1 MASIQRRGENWQCQ
15 FMHRRRRYTFAIGKV
30 DEVEAQAVCAKAEYV
45 LMRLKQGLM
54 ELPEAGDIMEFVQ
67 HGGVLPKAQA
77 PIVSFRAFR
86 DSYLKAVGDGAIE
99 SNTLDTVGIHLDHFA
114 NTLGEGFE
122 MGGLNLFHLQSH
134 IDRRKKDVAGVT
146 IKKEIDTLRTAWNWA
161 ARMNT
166 VPVDFPSRGLIYP
179 KEEEKLPFMTWQEI
193 ERRVKAGGNPKQLWE
208 CLYLTMPELEEFLAF
223 VKDGKAPDWFYPMI
237 LFAAHTGARRS
248 EMIRA
253 MAEDVD
259 LASAVVTIREKK
271 RVKGRLTTRRVPLSG
286 PLAEEMKVWMPGRIS
301 LFGTDA
307 RARSVQGTQ
316 KAFGRVLKGSKWSVM
331 KGYHCLRHGFISAL
345 AAKGVDQRM
354 IDEWCGHSTEA
365 MRRRYRHLHPTM
377 QADAMRSV
385 FG

>member
-15 FMHRRRRYTFAIGKV
+15 FMHGRRRYTFAIGKV
-30 DEVEAQAVCAKAEYV
+30 DEAEAQAISAKVEYV

-54 ELPEAGDIMEFVQ
+54 ELPEGADIVEFIQ
-67 HGGVLPKAQA
+67 RGGVLPKAQA
-77 PIVSFRAFR
+77 PDISFRALSA
-86 DSYLKAVGDGAIE
+86 SYLKAVGDGAIE
-99 SNTLDTVGIHLDHFA
+99 SNTLDTVGIHLDHLA
-114 NTLGEGFE
+114 NTLGEKFS
-122 MGGLNLFHLQSH
+122 MGSLSLSHLQRH

-146 IKKEIDTLRTAWNWA
+146 IKKEIDTLRTVWNWA
-161 ARMNT
+161 ARMKT
-166 VPVDFPSRGLIYP
+166 VPGGFPSIGLIYP
-179 KEEEKLPFMTWQEI
+179 KEEEKLPFMTWPEI

-223 VKDGKAPDWFYPMI
+223 VKGGNAPDWFYPMI

-259 LASAVVTIREKK
+259 LTSAVVTIREKK

-286 PLAEEMKVWMPGRIS
+286 PLAEEMKEWMPGRIS
-301 LFGTDA
+301 LFGTDT

-316 KAFGRVLKGSKWSVM
+316 KAFVRALKGSKWSVM

-345 AAKGVDQRM
+345 ATKGIDQRL
-354 IDEWCGHSTEA
+354 IDEWCGHSTES
-365 MRRRYRHLHPTM
+365 MRCRDRHLHPTM
-377 QADAMRSV
+377 QAEAMKSV